1 MRNGPADASDCA
13 PGGNRV
19 SFGLSAALVFR
30 KADFDSEDAM
40 QQSAPVPDPRL
51 PDVPTSAPA
60 ELSAGS
66 VDGVLAAI
74 AAEIARIAQATRCA
88 IFLYSD
94 ATRDLVLRAVA
105 GAPESLIG
113 SSRLSVGDGMAGAA
127 FAERVSLHSTDIR
140 EEPGHI
146 AAKEGFFLDDS
157 CAEAAVPVL
166 RGEEAVGVVVILRPV
181 TAPFS
186 DEELN
191 LLRADIA
198 NHAGTLEIA
207 KALYLVADQANVAKT
222 SVDASAR
229 RTVHGRSVNDRAIA
243 VGAAS
248 VVSRGRISD
257 LFAAIRSRDTAPPSD
272 PVRTFPEAVEFTIGE
287 LQRYQRQIGERLPE
301 AAQLLFDAQIL
312 VLKDETFAGRI
323 QKAVSDGDDPA
334 HALASVALEF
344 IDFFRRSGIDYL
356 AEKADDVED
365 VAARLLHNLY
375 HVGDDV
381 ESGPA
386 EGTILFTSEFL
397 PSDIFRVTHGGVRG
411 IVLVGGASTAHVTL
425 LVKSLGIPAILT
437 ENSDLLRIADG
448 LPVILDGP
456 TGNILVNP
464 EPTVLRRFMD
474 ERDKS
479 IGLRELR
486 LSARPE
492 TRTRDGVRVHLLA
505 NINLLSEADAAMEA
519 KAEGIGLYRTEFPFL
534 LHPSLPNEADQ
545 LAVYGNLLDRTS
557 GLPVTFRTLD
567 AGGDKILSY
576 FNAVREE
583 NPALGLR
590 STRFTLRYPYIFDQQ
605 LRAILRAA
613 QLRRRENV
621 RIMFPMIGS
630 LEEFDAAAARVR
642 HCVETLG
649 TRYATDAPPPHPLVG
664 TMVELPALVHLA
676 GSLARKAAFF
686 SIGTNDFVQYML
698 AADRTNAQ
706 VNRYYIPHHP
716 AVLHGL
722 ERVAAAAVRA
732 GIPVSVCGEIGQDP
746 RFLPFFLGIG
756 VRHFSLDPNRIPA
769 VQEAIARI
777 DMESAARLA
786 AAALSSDSIDE
797 IGGLLDR
804 AAPLRA

>member
-1 MRNGPADASDCA
+1 MKQST
-13 PGGNRV
+13 
-19 SFGLSAALVFR
+19 SA
-30 KADFDSEDAM
+30 
-40 QQSAPVPDPRL
+40 PDPRIADANA
-51 PDVPTSAPA
+51 PAPA

-74 AAEIARIAQATRCA
+74 AAELAKRWSALRIA

-105 GAPESLIG
+105 GAPTSLIG
-113 SSRLSVGDGMAGAA
+113 AARLAVGDGMAGAA
-127 FAERVSLHSTDIR
+127 FAERVPLHSADIR
-140 EEPGHI
+140 QEPGHI
-146 AAKEGFFLDDS
+146 ATLGDKTFFLDES
-157 CAEAAVPVL
+157 CAEAALPVL
-166 RGEEAVGVVVILRPV
+166 RGEEAVGVVVIFRPV
-181 TAPFS
+181 SAPFS
-186 DEELN
+186 DEEVN
-191 LLRADIA
+191 LVRADVA
-198 NHAGTLEIA
+198 RHAGTLEIA
-207 KALYLVADQANVAKT
+207 KALYLVGDRAHVAA
-222 SVDASAR
+222 SEADASAR

-243 VGAAS
+243 VGVS
-248 VVSRGRISD
+248 VVATRGRISD
-257 LFAAIRSRDTAPPSD
+257 LFLALRSRDRTPDSA
-272 PVRTFPEAVEFTIGE
+272 PVRSLSEALEYTILE

-323 QKAVSDGDDPA
+323 QKAVAEGDDPA

-344 IDFFRRSGIDYL
+344 IEFFRGSGLDYL
-356 AEKADDVED
+356 AEKAGDVED
-365 VAARLLHNLY
+365 VSARLLRNLY
-375 HVGDDV
+375 HAGD
-381 ESGPA
+381 A
-386 EGTILFTSEFL
+386 EAADSAAGTILFTAEFL

-437 ENSDLLRIADG
+437 ENADLLRIADG

-464 EPTVLRRFMD
+464 ERGVLRRFKD
-474 ERDKS
+474 ECDKAV
-479 IGLRELR
+479 GLRELR

-492 TRTRDGVRVHLLA
+492 TRTRDGERVHLLA
-505 NINLLSEADAAMEA
+505 NINLLSEADAAVEA

-545 LAVYGNLLDRTS
+545 LAVYGNLLDRIPDRS
-557 GLPVTFRTLD
+557 VTFRTLD

-613 QLRRRENV
+613 QLRHRDDV

-642 HCVETLG
+642 YCIETLG
-649 TRYATDAPPPHPLVG
+649 ARYATDEPPPQPLVG

-706 VNRYYIPHHP
+706 VSRYYTPHHP

-722 ERVAAAAVRA
+722 ERVASAAVSA
-732 GIPVSVCGEIGQDP
+732 GIPVSVCGELGQDP

-769 VQEAIARI
+769 VQEAISRI
-777 DMESAARLA
+777 RLEDASRLA
-786 AAALSSDSIDE
+786 AAVLSTDSIEE
-797 IGGLLDR
+797 IASLLG
-804 AAPLRA
+804 PS

>member
-1 MRNGPADASDCA
+1 
-13 PGGNRV
+13 
-19 SFGLSAALVFR
+19 
-30 KADFDSEDAM
+30 M
-40 QQSAPVPDPRL
+40 QKNATVHDPRF
-51 PDVPTSAPA
+51 PDVFAPA
-60 ELSAGS
+60 PDELSAGS
-66 VDGVLAAI
+66 VDGVLAAV
-74 AAEIARIAQATRCA
+74 ASEIARQSEALRCA
-88 IFLYSD
+88 VFLYSD

-105 GAPESLIG
+105 GAPASLIG
-113 SSRLSVGDGMAGAA
+113 VSRLAVGDGMAGAA
-127 FAERVSLHSTDIR
+127 FAEGVPLHSGDIR
-140 EEPGHI
+140 QEPGHI
-146 AAKEGFFLDDS
+146 AAPAGRESFFLNES
-157 CAEAAVPVL
+157 CAEAALPVL
-166 RGEEAVGVVVILRPV
+166 RGEEAVGVVVILRSV
-181 TAPFS
+181 SAPFS

-191 LLRADIA
+191 LLRSTIA
-198 NHAGTLEIA
+198 RHAGTLEIA
-207 KALYLVADQANVAKT
+207 KALYLVADRERVET
-222 SVDASAR
+222 TTVDASAR

-243 VGAAS
+243 VGASS
-248 VVSRGRISD
+248 VATRGRISD
-257 LFAAIRSRDTAPPSD
+257 LFTAIRSRETPPPGE
-272 PVRTFPEAVEFTIGE
+272 PVRTFAEAVEYTIQQ
-287 LQRYQRQIGERLPE
+287 LQSYQRQIGERLPE

-312 VLKDETFAGRI
+312 VLKDETFVGRI
-323 QKAVSDGDDPA
+323 QKAVAAGDDPA

-344 IDFFRRSGIDYL
+344 IEFFRRSGVDYL

-365 VAARLLHNLY
+365 VASRLLHNLY
-375 HVGDDV
+375 H
-381 ESGPA
+381 A
-386 EGTILFTSEFL
+386 EDTETPDSAAGTILFTAEFL

-437 ENSDLLRIADG
+437 DNADLLRIADG

-464 EPTVLRRFMD
+464 QPKVLRRFRE

-479 IGLRELR
+479 VGLRELR
-486 LSARPE
+486 LSTRPE

-505 NINLLSEADAAMEA
+505 NVNLLSEADAAVEA

-545 LAVYGNLLDRTS
+545 LAVYGNLLDRVP
-557 GLPVTFRTLD
+557 GRPVTFRTLD
-567 AGGDKILSY
+567 AGGDKVLSY

-613 QLRRRENV
+613 QLRRREDV
-621 RIMFPMIGS
+621 QIMFPMIGS
-630 LEEFDAAAARVR
+630 LEEFDAATARVR
-642 HCVETLG
+642 HCIETLG
-649 TRYATDAPPPHPLVG
+649 ARYATDEPPPHPLVG

-676 GSLARKAAFF
+676 DSLARKAAFF
-686 SIGTNDFVQYML
+686 SIGTNDFIQYML

-722 ERVAAAAVRA
+722 ARVVGAAVSA
-732 GIPVSVCGEIGQDP
+732 GIPVSVCGEMGQDV

-769 VQEAIARI
+769 VQEAISRI
-777 DMESAARLA
+777 DMESASRVA
-786 AAALSSDSIDE
+786 ADVLSTDSLEE
-797 IGGLLDR
+797 IANRIGR
-804 AAPLRA
+804 SEP

>member
-1 MRNGPADASDCA
+1 MKQSP
-13 PGGNRV
+13 
-19 SFGLSAALVFR
+19 SATDPRIAG
-30 KADFDSEDAM
+30 AT
-40 QQSAPVPDPRL
+40 APVE
-51 PDVPTSAPA
+51 A

-74 AAEIARIAQATRCA
+74 AAELAQRWKGQRAA
-88 IFLYSD
+88 VFLYSD

-105 GAPESLIG
+105 GAPASLIG
-113 SSRLSVGDGMAGAA
+113 TSRLAVGDGMAGAA
-127 FAERVSLHSTDIR
+127 FAERVPLHSADIR
-140 EEPGHI
+140 QEPGHI
-146 AAKEGFFLDDS
+146 ALQEGNSFFLDES
-157 CAEAAVPVL
+157 CAEAALPVL

-181 TAPFS
+181 SAPFS
-186 DEELN
+186 DEEVN
-191 LLRADIA
+191 LVRADVA
-198 NHAGTLEIA
+198 RHAGTLEIA
-207 KALYLVADQANVAKT
+207 KALYLVADRARVSAPAG
-222 SVDASAR
+222 DASAR

-243 VGAAS
+243 VGTS
-248 VVSRGRISD
+248 VVATRGRIAD
-257 LFAAIRSRDTAPPSD
+257 LFVALRSREKTPDTAPA
-272 PVRTFPEAVEFTIGE
+272 RTFAEAVDYTIRE
-287 LQRYQRQIGERLPE
+287 LQGYQRQIGERLPE

-312 VLKDETFAGRI
+312 VLKDETFVGRI
-323 QKAVSDGDDPA
+323 QKAVAEGDDPA

-344 IDFFRRSGIDYL
+344 IEFFRGSGLDYL
-356 AEKADDVED
+356 AEKAGDVED
-365 VAARLLHNLY
+365 VAARLLRNLY
-375 HVGDDV
+375 RAG
-381 ESGPA
+381 EAETPA
-386 EGTILFTSEFL
+386 AAAGGTILFTAEFL

-437 ENSDLLRIADG
+437 ENAGLLRIADG

-464 EPTVLRRFMD
+464 EPKVLRRFED
-474 ERDKS
+474 ERNKAA
-479 IGLRELR
+479 GLRELR

-492 TRTRDGVRVHLLA
+492 TRTRDGERVHLLA

-519 KAEGIGLYRTEFPFL
+519 KAEGVGLYRTEFPFL

-545 LAVYGNLLDRTS
+545 LAVYGNLLDRIP
-557 GLPVTFRTLD
+557 GRPVTFRTLD

-613 QLRRRENV
+613 QLRHRDDV
-621 RIMFPMIGS
+621 HIMFPMIGS
-630 LEEFDAAAARVR
+630 LEEFDAALARVR
-642 HCVETLG
+642 HCTETLG
-649 TRYATDAPPPHPLVG
+649 ARYATDDPPPRPLVG

-706 VNRYYIPHHP
+706 VSRYYIPHHP

-722 ERVAAAAVRA
+722 ARVSAAAVSA
-732 GIPVSVCGEIGQDP
+732 GIPVSVCGELGQDP
-746 RFLPFFLGIG
+746 RFIPFFLGIG

-769 VQEAIARI
+769 VQEAISRI
-777 DMESAARLA
+777 SLEEAARLA
-786 AAALSSDSIDE
+786 SAVLSADSIGE
-797 IGGLLDR
+797 IEALLGPADSPV
-804 AAPLRA
+804 A